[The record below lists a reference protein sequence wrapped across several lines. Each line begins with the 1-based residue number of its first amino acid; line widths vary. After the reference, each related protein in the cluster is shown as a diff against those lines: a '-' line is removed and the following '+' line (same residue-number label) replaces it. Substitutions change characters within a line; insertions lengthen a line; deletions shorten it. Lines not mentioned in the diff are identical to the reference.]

1 MEDAGRGRGT
11 GGAGAGGLGSEAQS
25 LKAHNEE
32 VKDFIDIDTS

>member
-1 MEDAGRGRGT
+1 MQAGEEERGG
-11 GGAGAGGLGSEAQS
+11 GAGGLGSEAQS